1 MFSKTH
7 LPGSIKPQFLL
18 CVLTCF
24 LDATYECRPSGKFPG
39 GPVVRGASLVWLNSK
54 ESACGTRDTGDT
66 DSVPGLGRSPEGGHG
81 NMLQYSCLENPKERG
96 AWPATVHG
104 VARSQTQ
111 LSNFTSLQLVLTEQ
125 LHFNLFQGS
134 SMLQQMAGFPSFRAK
149 YSIIHTHPP
158 YPPLSGC
165 SGCFCILATV
175 SSAAVKR
182 GCRYLSEL
190 VF

>member
-1 MFSKTH
+1 MTTCCSHVRLGCPVMFSKTH

-96 AWPATVHG
+96 AWRATLHG
-104 VARSQTQ
+104 VTKSQTRLRR
-111 LSNFTSLQLVLTEQ
+111 LSMHS
-125 LHFNLFQGS
+125 
-134 SMLQQMAGFPSFRAK
+134 PSA
-149 YSIIHTHPP
+149 
-158 YPPLSGC
+158 
-165 SGCFCILATV
+165 
-175 SSAAVKR
+175 
-182 GCRYLSEL
+182 
-190 VF
+190 